1 MDEGGLALSS
11 RLPIGGRPMTQRKQQ
26 DEPREDEFLYAEDEV
41 QAATMVARL
50 LTEGVRDVPCGP
62 LEDP

>member
-1 MDEGGLALSS
+1 
-11 RLPIGGRPMTQRKQQ
+11 MTQHKQQ
-26 DEPREDEFLYAEDEV
+26 DEPSEDELLYAEDEV

-62 LEDP
+62 PEAHDEDEPSPNP